1 MLSPAAR
8 AAFAGAALAAAF
20 AGSGCAVGAERSAG
34 GILLMEVPASSGAAA
49 EEPILRAGHMRVGE
63 RLEVRLGAYAG
74 TGYLWSL
81 AGPVP
86 ACFQMTTAD
95 PAGQVRPQ
103 GEKDG
108 RVGGATMTTFGM
120 TAVGQGEGR
129 LRFVLARPWENDGRV
144 PPARTVDVEVRVEP
158 GATGPAPL
166 GPR

>member
-1 MLSPAAR
+1 MLSAAAR
-8 AAFAGAALAAAF
+8 AALACAVLAAACAGGGCA
-20 AGSGCAVGAERSAG
+20 AGSERSAG
-34 GILLMEVPASSGAAA
+34 GILLMEVPASSGAEA
-49 EEPILRAGHMRVGE
+49 EQPLRRSGQMRVGE

-74 TGYLWSL
+74 TGYLWTL

-129 LRFVLARPWENDGRV
+129 LRFVLARPWENDGRT

-158 GATGPAPL
+158 GAAGAASAPA
-166 GPR
+166 R